1 MFLASINVHAWC
13 ECWYLED
20 RYEVGIFGNGW
31 NCCSVHAGRERSERE
46 NLPSHTLV
54 TNIYTCALDTSNP
67 FTKMPLTNYF
77 SNSLIKSGF
86 YLSIEVSN

>member
-1 MFLASINVHAWC
+1 MR
-13 ECWYLED
+13 LEFWKWVVLLLCS
-20 RYEVGIFGNGW
+20 RKQQRKKWMRKLVFSHFG
-31 NCCSVHAGRERSERE
+31 
-46 NLPSHTLV
+46 
-54 TNIYTCALDTSNP
+54 TNIYTCALDTSIP